1 MGECLVIF
9 TRSFIL
15 RPSTL
20 GRPHPSTPG
29 AVFVQAQARHP
40 PKRTKK
46 QSIYIY
52 IHIYISS
59 GEPIQSHHASPLH
72 VHTPLA
78 EHFPLW
84 DPSPPPSS
92 NIQVHTSGCTGPEF
106 GIGYIGIY
114 MGSGQQHACIYLC
127 ISLYRRCG
135 HTRLQCCT
143 RRPIYSFCSHQQGM
157 NSKCIDIYI
166 YGVLAVI
173 GHALGYCQC
182 AE

>member
-29 AVFVQAQARHP
+29 PVFVQAQARHP

-46 QSIYIY
+46 LSIFIYIY

-72 VHTPLA
+72 VHT
-78 EHFPLW
+78 HLW
-84 DPSPPPSS
+84 QSISRFGTPHPSQAPIYRCIHLGAPARNSES
-92 NIQVHTSGCTGPEF
+92 DT
-106 GIGYIGIY
+106 YIGIY
-114 MGSGQQHACIYLC
+114 IWAQDSSMLVYTSAFLC
-127 ISLYRRCG
+127 IGGAGTLVCSVAQGGLS
-135 HTRLQCCT
+135 TRFVRT
-143 RRPIYSFCSHQQGM
+143 SR
-157 NSKCIDIYI
+157 
-166 YGVLAVI
+166 A
-173 GHALGYCQC
+173 
-182 AE
+182 